1 MRDLARIFE
10 LLCEFNLCSNQTEFS
25 RDWLGRS
32 KGYYAYLR
40 CTGAKPSSASLGM
53 LSARILNISLRVA
66 GKMAEADRKR
76 LLKAAVTAA
85 IMMMQERPDDSS
97 QKQLH
102 QD

>member
-10 LLCEFNLCSNQTEFS
+10 LLCEFDLCSNQTEFS

-40 CTGAKPSSASLGM
+40 CTGAEPNPASLGM
-53 LSARILNISLRVA
+53 LSARILNVSMRVA
-66 GKMAEADRKR
+66 GKMSEADRKR

-85 IMMMQERPDDSS
+85 LMMLSERPEDSG
-97 QKQLH
+97 QKHLH
-102 QD
+102 RD

>member
-1 MRDLARIFE
+1 MRDLAQIFK
-10 LLCEFNLCSNQTEFS
+10 LLCEFDLCSNQTEFS

-40 CTGAKPSSASLGM
+40 CTGAEPSPASLGM
-53 LSARILNISLRVA
+53 LSARILNASLRVG

-76 LLKAAVTAA
+76 LWKAAVAAA
-85 IMMMQERPDDSS
+85 IMMLPERPQESNR
-97 QKQLH
+97 KPVR